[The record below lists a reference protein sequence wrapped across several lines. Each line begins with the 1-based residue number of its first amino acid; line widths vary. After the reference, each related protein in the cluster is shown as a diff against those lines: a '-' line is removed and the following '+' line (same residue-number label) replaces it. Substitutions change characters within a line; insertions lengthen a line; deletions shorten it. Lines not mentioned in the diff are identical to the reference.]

1 MGVRRIYVEKKPDF
15 AIRAK
20 ELLSE
25 LRSYLGLK
33 NLDNVRVL
41 VRYDIENISDEDY
54 KKSLSTIF
62 CEPPLDSCYES
73 KFPHLES
80 DFYFTLD

>member
-20 ELLSE
+20 ELSGE

-33 NLDNVRVL
+33 NLDDVRVL

-54 KKSLSTIF
+54 KKSLGTIF
-62 CEPPLDSCYES
+62 CEPPLDICFES
-73 KFPHLES
+73 KFSHLES
-80 DFYFTLD
+80 DFTLP